1 MIPWSHFS
9 QMHRLM
15 SATAKQILSLLSYA
29 HDATSKPH
37 SKTAHCRSCQPSDTV
52 MRSAILLA
60 QAPSHNKPRCHAE
73 LDDPARIRSNLKVRR
88 TVSNLSGTLCLYLE
102 FPHQISQIYIARVVS
117 LAQNMI
123 LLVAM
128 DPADFGRN
136 FPRTSGDAEFCF
148 IQKRRRAL
156 QAFSRHFRIIKL

>member
-9 QMHRLM
+9 QLLRLM
-15 SATAKQILSLLSYA
+15 SATAKQITSLLSYA

-37 SKTAHCRSCQPSDTV
+37 SISARCRSCQPSDPV

-73 LDDPARIRSNLKVRR
+73 LDDPAGIRSNLKVRR
-88 TVSNLSGTLCLYLE
+88 TVCNLSGTLCLHPE
-102 FPHQISQIYIARVVS
+102 FPLQISQIYIDRVVS

-128 DPADFGRN
+128 VPAEFGRD
-136 FPRTSGDAEFCF
+136 FSRTSGDAEFCF
-148 IQKRRRAL
+148 MQKRRW
-156 QAFSRHFRIIKL
+156 AFSRRFRIIEL